1 VAPPSFV
8 TGDDCAE
15 EATIPMLALATLSAA
30 DAALPQQKALLLFCC
45 AVLVLVMAF
54 GVGLLYLGHPR
65 GWARH
70 ALLMAGVTGA
80 VWVLCGYGLVFG
92 PALVPG
98 FLGNPFGAL
107 DALTAGGAASLH
119 ALAFALFQAAV
130 AILTITIVMVV
141 AVGRMRIGPWL
152 LFVGSWL
159 LLVYSPIAYSVF
171 NMADG
176 WIFGSLEVNDQAGGL
191 VVQACAGATA
201 LALLLVLWR
210 TARAAD
216 PPARVRST
224 STVLGGVALLWL
236 GAFGLN
242 VGSEGV
248 IDGLFGTICLNTLLA
263 PAVAAVAWSVVEVL
277 RNGRATI
284 RGAAFG
290 VLAGVVAITPACN
303 ILTPLWTVV
312 LGLLA
317 GAVCA
322 AVVSRRAGIGSKKS
336 GTASEDRTGFAVPGI
351 HLVGGALG
359 IAYIGL
365 FATGIGWKDTG
376 QPDGLADQAGAA
388 VGVAA
393 YAFTIAFAIAFV
405 LERTVGVR
413 PPLAAQRSA
422 PRVGLDNP
430 QTRT

>member
-1 VAPPSFV
+1 MGVLLAEWRPSFV
-8 TGDDCAE
+8 MGDDCAE

-30 DAALPQQKALLLFCC
+30 DAALPQHKALLLFCC
-45 AVLVLVMAF
+45 AVLVFVMAF
-54 GVGLLYLGHPR
+54 GMGLLYLGPAS
-65 GWARH
+65 GWIRH
-70 ALLMAGVTGA
+70 ALLTAGLTAA
-80 VWVLCGYGLVFG
+80 VWVFCGYGLAFG
-92 PALVPG
+92 PVLVPG
-98 FLGNPFGAL
+98 FLGNPLGAL
-107 DALTAGGAASLH
+107 DALTAGGSASLH
-119 ALAFALFQAAV
+119 AVAFALFQAAV
-130 AILTITIVMVV
+130 AILTVTIVMVV
-141 AVGRMRIGPWL
+141 AVGRMRVAPWL

-191 VVQACAGATA
+191 VVQTCAGATA
-201 LALLLVLWR
+201 LALLVLR
-210 TARAAD
+210 RAPRAV
-216 PPARVRST
+216 PPARVGST

-248 IDGLFGTICLNTLLA
+248 IDGLLGTICLNTVLA

-277 RNGRATI
+277 RNGRATL

-290 VLAGVVAITPACN
+290 VLAGIVAITPACN
-303 ILTPLWTVV
+303 ILSPLWTVL

-322 AVVSRRAGIGSKKS
+322 VLVSRKP
-336 GTASEDRTGFAVPGI
+336 GTPRYGGAIFAVPGI

-359 IAYIGL
+359 LAYIGL

-393 YAFTIAFAIAFV
+393 YAFTIAFIIALI
-405 LERTVGVR
+405 LEKTVGVR

-422 PRVGLDNP
+422 PRIGLDNP
-430 QTRT
+430 HTRT